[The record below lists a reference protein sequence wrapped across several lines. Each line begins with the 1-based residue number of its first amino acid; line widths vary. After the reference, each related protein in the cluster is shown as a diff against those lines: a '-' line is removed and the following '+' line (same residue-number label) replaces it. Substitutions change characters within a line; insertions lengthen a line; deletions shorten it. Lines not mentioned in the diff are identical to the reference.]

1 MGDSGF
7 LILRRN
13 VNVDDAAR
21 LLGTLDLTPTTL
33 PPYSN
38 YLATLLPYSNY
49 LATFHLTTLLTYHL
63 TTLPTRSPCYLPTSL
78 GTLDAMAA
86 YPPGRSAS
94 GSSDGS
100 EYHRTDS
107 NY

>member
-33 PPYSN
+33 P
-38 YLATLLPYSNY
+38 PYSNY